1 MLPSVLLSLSVIE
14 AEPRAPI
21 KRPRRGVADTA
32 HEAAE
37 NGEKET
43 NYASGDAGRVP
54 IVPLFISHTW
64 RRTSEYQRSCRNL
77 FFVE

>member
-1 MLPSVLLSLSVIE
+1 MLPSFLLSLSVIE

-54 IVPLFISHTW
+54 IVPLFIFVIPGGVP
-64 RRTSEYQRSCRNL
+64 RNIRGHAVTCFL
-77 FFVE
+77 